1 MSYLPDFA
9 APHVLQHKT
18 TGGPQKTANTIP
30 QKAYSS
36 SDRALN
42 AFAQLG
48 ALRLRAK
55 RAMIS
60 LIDSKHQYTLAEST
74 QTLSSQSDDVYE
86 AGDSL
91 WMGVKTIPREESLC
105 AAKIWRPTPRQE
117 LNDNDEIPRP
127 EPIVV
132 NDLAEDPIL
141 KENVKIDSGPKARFY
156 ATIPIRTRRGFDIGS
171 YCVMDEEPRDGL
183 KPGEIEFLKDMADTV
198 MEHFEYMSVRKDHQ
212 RGERMVKGLGLFVEG
227 QSTLSAWWLRTRTDR
242 ETSIRSSRRTYST
255 RSAGG
260 TDEPLLE
267 HYSSMTSTEGD
278 STEDGSLIGGGMGSR
293 HSKSQGTTESLSHN
307 LPDPSSLKEFQ
318 NAISF
323 SPEVISPVT
332 SAAPGSTTA
341 SAAAPKSNKRPVLT
355 AASTITPNTVG
366 AFHALKAT
374 KAHKEDERNVSD
386 TAEALKMMLSRAS
399 NLIREAADVDGVAF
413 FHTKP
418 SGFGSLGHNSSMV
431 DASSTGKAVMPS
443 SSEDDTRSS
452 LSTSDSTTSKSA
464 HTSRKE
470 RVCEVM
476 AYSTS
481 SESSIRGSH
490 TLPDHLSVRQDF
502 VHKLLKRHPHGK
514 IYAFDEDGSI
524 SSSEDELNDA
534 IVNGEVSVVADGPKT
549 PRRTSSRVL
558 EGETI
563 LKIFPG
569 ARFVMVLPLWDS
581 RHEQWFSSIMLWTT
595 NPTRVLTLEDDLT
608 YVAAF
613 GNSIMAEASRLDIIA
628 ADNTKST
635 LIGSISHELRSPL
648 HGILGSIEILQDTVM
663 SRYQSGLVNTI
674 GHCSSTLLDTLS
686 NVLDYAKINN
696 FTAAQKAEQKVIRAS
711 HRMRK
716 PVPAE
721 NFRVYGTISL
731 TTDVNLASITEDVI
745 GGVYAGYEYV
755 EKTTAATL
763 MSELDYPTSPTV
775 SSNPHISTTSLNVLL
790 DIDHKSDWNF
800 STQPGAWK
808 RILMNVFGNALKY
821 TSSGLVKVALSSR
834 KSSNN
839 QSFVTL
845 TITDTGKGIAADFL
859 ERQVYTPFS
868 QEDSLSPGAGL
879 GLSIVRQII
888 SGLDG
893 KIHISSVQGMGTVV
907 KVVLKL
913 DKSHAQAPEESRLKP
928 KDVVQ
933 RAKAYTNGLRMV
945 WLGGD
950 VSAPVPDH
958 EHVETPGNPTS
969 LGFTICRMAR
979 NWFGMNTRQ
988 AVGLDDGGGDVFF
1001 VSAETFDQLVH
1012 DWKKFNLAQKDLGK
1026 RHIIVVTGTS
1036 QAGTRTMSEILYNI
1050 HFIGNPI
1057 GPKKLAQCFIS
1068 IFEQSGKPIVIRTR
1082 STSKLQEHEMS
1093 RPSGSTNRRPP
1104 SSIKFPESV
1113 PTSPTT
1119 ESPPIIQPAILLV
1132 EDNPVNMKILVT
1144 CMRRMQ
1150 VPFYT
1155 AENGQ
1160 QAYERY
1166 KSESRKP
1173 DIIFM
1178 DVSMPVMDGFQ
1189 ASRHIRAYEREESL
1203 PAAVIIAVTGL
1214 ASEES
1219 QREAYNSG
1227 INLFM
1232 SKPVPLKD
1240 MRRIVEE
1247 WREERSRRE

>member
-1 MSYLPDFA
+1 
-9 APHVLQHKT
+9 
-18 TGGPQKTANTIP
+18 
-30 QKAYSS
+30 
-36 SDRALN
+36 
-42 AFAQLG
+42 
-48 ALRLRAK
+48 
-55 RAMIS
+55 MIS

-105 AAKIWRPTPRQE
+105 AAKIWRPMPRNE
-117 LNDNDEIPRP
+117 LNDSDEIPRP

-132 NDLAEDPIL
+132 SDLAEDATL
-141 KENVKIDSGPKARFY
+141 KENLKIDSGPKARFY

-171 YCVMDEEPRDGL
+171 YCVMDEQPRDGL

-198 MEHFEYMSVRKDHQ
+198 MEHFEYVSVRKDHQ

-242 ETSIRSSRRTYST
+242 ETSIRSSRRTFST

-260 TDEPLLE
+260 TDEPNLD
-267 HYSSMTSTEGD
+267 HHSSMTSTEGVLTEGD
-278 STEDGSLIGGGMGSR
+278 STEDSSIIGGGLGNR
-293 HSKSQGTTESLSHN
+293 HYKSLGTTDSVSHH
-307 LPDPSSLKEFQ
+307 LLDQ
-318 NAISF
+318 NPPKDFPHAISF
-323 SPEVISPVT
+323 NPEVMSSVAST
-332 SAAPGSTTA
+332 APGSMTA
-341 SAAAPKSNKRPVLT
+341 SSATPKSNKRPVLT
-355 AASTITPNTVG
+355 SASTITPNTVG
-366 AFHALKAT
+366 MFNTFKT
-374 KAHKEDERNVSD
+374 TEAHREDERNVSD
-386 TAEALKMMLSRAS
+386 TAQALKMMLSRAS

-413 FHTKP
+413 FHTQP
-418 SGFGSLGHNSSMV
+418 SGFGSLGHNASMV

-452 LSTSDSTTSKSA
+452 LSASDSTSSKPPQ
-464 HTSRKE
+464 TSRKE

-481 SESSIRGSH
+481 SESSLRGNH
-490 TLPDHLSVRQDF
+490 TLPDHLSVRQGF

-524 SSSEDELNDA
+524 SSSEDEFNDA
-534 IVNGEVSVVADGPKT
+534 IVNGEVSVIADGLKA
-549 PRRTSSRVL
+549 PRKTSSRVL

-648 HGILGSIEILQDTVM
+648 HGILGSLEILQDTVM
-663 SRYQSGLVNTI
+663 SRYQSGLVSTI

-716 PVPAE
+716 PAPAE

-755 EKTTAATL
+755 EKTAAATP
-763 MSELDYPTSPTV
+763 MSELDYPMSPTV
-775 SSNPHISTTSLNVLL
+775 SSNPHISTTSLNVLV
-790 DIDHKSDWNF
+790 DIDYKSDWNF

-834 KSSNN
+834 KTSKN

-845 TITDTGKGIAADFL
+845 TITDTGKGIAAEFL

-893 KIHISSVQGMGTVV
+893 KINISSVQGMGTVV

-913 DKSHAQAPEESRLKP
+913 DKSHAQTTEEGRPKP
-928 KDVVQ
+928 KDIVQ
-933 RAKAYTNGLRMV
+933 RAKKYTNGLRMV

-950 VSAPVPDH
+950 VSAPLPDE
-958 EHVETPGNPTS
+958 EHVETPGNLTS
-969 LGFTICRMAR
+969 LGFTICKMAK

-988 AVGLDDGGGDVFF
+988 AVGLDNEGGDVFF
-1001 VSAETFDQLVH
+1001 VTAETFGELVH
-1012 DWKKFNLAQKDLGK
+1012 EWKKFNLSQKDLGK

-1036 QAGTRTMSEILYNI
+1036 QAGTRTMSEILHNI
-1050 HFIGNPI
+1050 HFVGNP
-1057 GPKKLAQCFIS
+1057 
-1068 IFEQSGKPIVIRTR
+1068 
-1082 STSKLQEHEMS
+1082 
-1093 RPSGSTNRRPP
+1093 
-1104 SSIKFPESV
+1104 
-1113 PTSPTT
+1113 
-1119 ESPPIIQPAILLV
+1119 
-1132 EDNPVNMKILVT
+1132 
-1144 CMRRMQ
+1144 
-1150 VPFYT
+1150 
-1155 AENGQ
+1155 
-1160 QAYERY
+1160 
-1166 KSESRKP
+1166 
-1173 DIIFM
+1173 
-1178 DVSMPVMDGFQ
+1178 
-1189 ASRHIRAYEREESL
+1189 
-1203 PAAVIIAVTGL
+1203 
-1214 ASEES
+1214 
-1219 QREAYNSG
+1219 
-1227 INLFM
+1227 
-1232 SKPVPLKD
+1232 
-1240 MRRIVEE
+1240 
-1247 WREERSRRE
+1247 